1 MRKKSTHTPVRNIGP
16 VKIIGAILL
25 CLFCVLLAVALNFA
39 YFAGRFTWSNNNTE
53 IWNVEYSISFLE
65 KDIKEDKGEAKIN
78 RALPIFRERNIK
90 MVSTA
95 SITSILKKLDHSF
108 SLYYY
113 IDERE
118 DYIFRL
124 ENGTWYTVI
133 SYETIAYG
141 NSYKS
146 WAFYELGS
154 WIDALF
160 YRIGTD
166 IGRN

>member
-1 MRKKSTHTPVRNIGP
+1 MRKKSTHTPVQNIGP

-39 YFAGRFTWSNNNTE
+39 YFADRFAWNVNNTE
-53 IWNVEYSISFLE
+53 IEGVEYSISCLE
-65 KDIKEDKGEAKIN
+65 ENINENRVEEKIDHV
-78 RALPIFRERNIK
+78 LPISRERNIK

-95 SITSILKKLDHSF
+95 SITSILKELIHPF
-108 SLYYY
+108 SSYCY

-124 ENGTWYTVI
+124 EGGTWYAAI

-141 NSYKS
+141 SSYKS
-146 WAFYELGS
+146 WTFYKLGS

-160 YRIGTD
+160 YRIGTN
-166 IGRN
+166 IARN

>member
-39 YFAGRFTWSNNNTE
+39 YFAGRFTWSVNNRQ
-53 IWNVEYSISFLE
+53 IWNVEYSISLLE
-65 KDIKEDKGEAKIN
+65 EDIKEYGVEEK
-78 RALPIFRERNIK
+78 
-90 MVSTA
+90 TA
-95 SITSILKKLDHSF
+95 ECCPSFEKNTKLASAFSISSVLNKHVHPF
-108 SLYYY
+108 SSYCY

-118 DYIFRL
+118 DYLFRL
-124 ENGTWYTVI
+124 EGGTWYAAI

-141 NSYKS
+141 NAYKS
-146 WAFYELGS
+146 WAFYRLGS

-166 IGRN
+166 MGRN